1 MTIQDHHKSIP
12 IKPIFVRLIAPE
24 ILLTQININNNE
36 WIQYTDGWFYK
47 VDKKDISLPFQRN
60 FFLTNNLKK
69 IEVSNINKRNLKNKD
84 IKTVTPTTQQLKKIE
99 TMIRAILNLET
110 STPIENWSQDTEEK
124 TLLEHMT
131 ASNHIKIL
139 SIE

>member
-1 MTIQDHHKSIP
+1 
-12 IKPIFVRLIAPE
+12 
-24 ILLTQININNNE
+24 
-36 WIQYTDGWFYK
+36 
-47 VDKKDISLPFQRN
+47 
-60 FFLTNNLKK
+60 
-69 IEVSNINKRNLKNKD
+69 
-84 IKTVTPTTQQLKKIE
+84 
-99 TMIRAILNLET
+99 MIRAILNLET

>member
-1 MTIQDHHKSIP
+1 MTIQDHHKSIQ

-24 ILLTQININNNE
+24 ILLAQININNNE

-69 IEVSNINKRNLKNKD
+69 
-84 IKTVTPTTQQLKKIE
+84 
-99 TMIRAILNLET
+99 
-110 STPIENWSQDTEEK
+110 
-124 TLLEHMT
+124 
-131 ASNHIKIL
+131 
-139 SIE
+139 

>member
-24 ILLTQININNNE
+24 ILLAQININNNE

-60 FFLTNNLKK
+60 FFLTNNFKK
-69 IEVSNINKRNLKNKD
+69 IEVSNINKRNLKNKE